1 MSTQVHFRG
10 SIMTKPEIE
19 LRRQQL
25 SAEFLALPNGCCAR
39 GLEICEEFGQLAEEE
54 DNLRRSGRSDQ
65 FSEIAE
71 AEDRSR

>member
-1 MSTQVHFRG
+1 MSSQVHFSG

-25 SAEFLALPNGCCAR
+25 SEEFLALPNGWCAR

-54 DNLRRSGRSDQ
+54 DNLMRSARSDCP
-65 FSEIAE
+65 SEFAE
-71 AEDRSR
+71 AENRSR